1 LDVRGLVRLN
11 NGELHKLYASP
22 NIIRMIKLGSMRWS
36 VHVMR
41 MGEMRNTFKIFVVK
55 PEGKSPL
62 RRSRRRWKNNSGIDL
77 RVIGWEMTDCMH
89 LAEARD
95 Q

>member
-1 LDVRGLVRLN
+1 
-11 NGELHKLYASP
+11 
-22 NIIRMIKLGSMRWS
+22 
-36 VHVMR
+36 